1 MSQADRDLVG
11 TLLLR
16 TTLLELFQW
25 RFMQT
30 DPNWGNFMYDEP
42 NQRLHLIDFGAAT
55 EFPKV
60 FVDDYVQMVRGCAL
74 RDRAEVLHR
83 STRLGFLTGLINY
96 RTDCLLRTCVHV
108 AVNSMALTAESQG
121 SKS

>member
-1 MSQADRDLVG
+1 MALRLTQVAEMSQEDRDRVG

-16 TTLLELFQW
+16 ITLLELFQW

-30 DPNWGNFMYDEP
+30 DPNWGNFMYDAP
-42 NQRLHLIDFGAAT
+42 NKRLHLIDFGAAT
-55 EFPKV
+55 EFPKG

-83 STRLGFLTGLINY
+83 STKLGFLTGGYICFAANNPA
-96 RTDCLLRTCVHV
+96 
-108 AVNSMALTAESQG
+108 AVPLQTPQA
-121 SKS
+121 